1 MRQQDTAADPSR
13 VAYHA
18 AFDELDL
25 SCQWD
30 PAVHGAGRA
39 GLRAYLEREHAHLL
53 RVYEA
58 DFVMDAVEATRARL
72 HRAL

>member
-1 MRQQDTAADPSR
+1 MREQHTAADAPR

-30 PAVHGAGRA
+30 PEVHGAGRD

-53 RVYEA
+53 RVYDA

>member
-1 MRQQDTAADPSR
+1 MRQQNTAADAPR
-13 VAYHA
+13 VTYHA

-30 PAVHGAGRA
+30 PAVHGAGRE
-39 GLRAYLEREHAHLL
+39 GLRAYLEREHAPLL
-53 RVYEA
+53 RVYAA